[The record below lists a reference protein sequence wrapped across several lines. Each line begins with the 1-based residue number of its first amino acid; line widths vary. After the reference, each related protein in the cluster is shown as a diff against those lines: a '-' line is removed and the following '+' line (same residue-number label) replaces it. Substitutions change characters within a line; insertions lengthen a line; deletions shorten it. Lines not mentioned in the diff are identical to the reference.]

1 MNDNDI
7 ISLIVNKVNKKTL
20 HKLLSVNKQFHH
32 ICLSSDIYLYSRNI
46 YNTNLCI
53 LKNINDCND
62 LYIYLIKK
70 FKLIFKLQN
79 NLSRNR
85 FDDNIA
91 IFNYSEII
99 KNIRKHCSVFWF
111 DNIYKIIEIIIIN
124 LDEEEDK
131 MNIFVY
137 SQIDYYLNKLLC
149 KIIKKYKI
157 K

>member
-20 HKLLSVNKQFHH
+20 HKLLLVNKQFHH